1 MELLPQLR
9 EQPGREGE
17 AGGCARE
24 GGTMSVVVVVVAL
37 YDRYPLYD
45 SLEAPF
51 RRYVLVLYK
60 FA

>member
-17 AGGCARE
+17 AEGCPRE

-37 YDRYPLYD
+37 YDRYPLCD

-51 RRYVLVLYK
+51 RRYVLAL
-60 FA
+60 